1 MTKLTSITCAAVAC
15 LAIGLTIPLATGPAQ
30 AGTLENL
37 ERERAIFID
46 SMLDPEA
53 TPVER
58 IEKVRISKRR
68 LIDLERMVLRDS
80 SLTGRNTPTVRRA
93 FENYDLTFLVHASAE
108 NNASAIDTWLAQ
120 IGITTQS
127 LMSARMGRR

>member
-1 MTKLTSITCAAVAC
+1 MTKLTSITCAAAAC
-15 LAIGLTIPLATGPAQ
+15 LAIGLVAPFAGPAQ

-58 IEKVRISKRR
+58 IEKVRISQRR
-68 LIDLERMVLRDS
+68 LIDLERMVLRDK

-93 FENYDLTFLVHASAE
+93 FENYDLTFLVHASSE
-108 NNASAIDTWLAQ
+108 KNVSAIDAWLAQ

-127 LMSARMGRR
+127 LMSAKMGRR

>member
-1 MTKLTSITCAAVAC
+1 MTKRTSLTCAALAC
-15 LAIGLTIPLATGPAQ
+15 LAIGFAGPLATGPAQ

-58 IEKVRISKRR
+58 IEKMRISQRR

-93 FENYDLTFLVHASAE
+93 FENYDLTFLVHASTE
-108 NNASAIDTWLAQ
+108 NNVSAIDAWLAQ

-127 LMSARMGRR
+127 LMSAKMGRR

>member
-1 MTKLTSITCAAVAC
+1 MTKLTSITCAVAAC
-15 LAIGLTIPLATGPAQ
+15 IAISFAGSAQ

-58 IEKVRISKRR
+58 VEKVRISQRR

-80 SLTGRNTPTVRRA
+80 
-93 FENYDLTFLVHASAE
+93 FLVHASSE
-108 NNASAIDTWLAQ
+108 KNVSAIDAWLAQ

-127 LMSARMGRR
+127 LMSAKMGRR

>member
-1 MTKLTSITCAAVAC
+1 MTKRTSLTCAALAC
-15 LAIGLTIPLATGPAQ
+15 LAIGFAGSAQ

-58 IEKVRISKRR
+58 IEKVRISQRR

-93 FENYDLTFLVHASAE
+93 FENYDLTFLVHASTE
-108 NNASAIDTWLAQ
+108 KNVSAIDAWLAQ

-127 LMSARMGRR
+127 LMSAKMGRR

>member
-1 MTKLTSITCAAVAC
+1 MTKLTSITCTAAAC
-15 LAIGLTIPLATGPAQ
+15 IAISLAAIPVQ

-46 SMLDPEA
+46 SLLDPEA
-53 TPVER
+53 SAVER

-108 NNASAIDTWLAQ
+108 NNVSAIDAWLGQ

-127 LMSARMGRR
+127 LMSAKMGRR

>member
-1 MTKLTSITCAAVAC
+1 MTKLTSITCAAMAC
-15 LAIGLTIPLATGPAQ
+15 LAIGLAVPLTTGSAQ

-58 IEKVRISKRR
+58 
-68 LIDLERMVLRDS
+68 
-80 SLTGRNTPTVRRA
+80 
-93 FENYDLTFLVHASAE
+93 FE
-108 NNASAIDTWLAQ
+108 
-120 IGITTQS
+120 
-127 LMSARMGRR
+127 